1 MDQLHSEQK
10 MGIQYIGK
18 DFAVHSGLY
27 QNPNPNPYQNHP
39 FIAGVCKCSIDNFSF
54 HIPLHAKD
62 SEVEIAI
69 ECWIDVD

>member
-1 MDQLHSEQK
+1 MTFRTVVKLPSSVMDQLHSEQK
-10 MGIQYIGK
+10 MGIQYIGM
-18 DFAVHSGLY
+18 DFAVHSGL
-27 QNPNPNPYQNHP
+27 YQNHP

-69 ECWIDVD
+69 EC